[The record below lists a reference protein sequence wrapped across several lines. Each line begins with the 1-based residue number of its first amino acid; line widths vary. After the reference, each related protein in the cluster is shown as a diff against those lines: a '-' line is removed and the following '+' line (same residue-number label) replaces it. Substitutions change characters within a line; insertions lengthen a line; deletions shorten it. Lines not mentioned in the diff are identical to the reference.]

1 MKRDKGKTESTKHG
15 TSSGSKRNSAVTLN
29 PERGKNLKMK
39 IMPLMY
45 EYDMHIYESCPLF
58 PFEILTLGLCLACKV

>member
-39 IMPLMY
+39 I
-45 EYDMHIYESCPLF
+45 ISPLF
-58 PFEILTLGLCLACKV
+58 PFEILTLRLCLACKV